1 MIFESLLGPFDR
13 YDYDDIGGIEEK
25 HDCENDG
32 RYFTKL
38 LFEQSHL
45 FRSFNT
51 SHKVLKASN
60 LLTSKRMSEVLKF
73 NSVLCTKTN
82 NY

>member
-13 YDYDDIGGIEEK
+13 NDCDDIGGIEEK

-45 FRSFNT
+45 LRSFKT

-60 LLTSKRMSEVLKF
+60 LLTS
-73 NSVLCTKTN
+73 
-82 NY
+82 

>member
-1 MIFESLLGPFDR
+1 MIFEHLLGPFDR
-13 YDYDDIGGIEEK
+13 YDYDDIGGIGEK
-25 HDCENDG
+25 HDYESDG

-45 FRSFNT
+45 LRSFNT

-60 LLTSKRMSEVLKF
+60 LLTS
-73 NSVLCTKTN
+73 
-82 NY
+82 

>member
-1 MIFESLLGPFDR
+1 MIFEPLLGSFDR
-13 YDYDDIGGIEEK
+13 YIDDDDIGGIEEN
-25 HDCENDG
+25 HDYENDG

-45 FRSFNT
+45 LRSFNT

-60 LLTSKRMSEVLKF
+60 LLTS
-73 NSVLCTKTN
+73 
-82 NY
+82 

>member
-1 MIFESLLGPFDR
+1 MIFEPLLGPFDR

-25 HDCENDG
+25 HDYENDG

-45 FRSFNT
+45 LRSFNT

-60 LLTSKRMSEVLKF
+60 FLTS
-73 NSVLCTKTN
+73 
-82 NY
+82 

>member
-1 MIFESLLGPFDR
+1 MIFEPLLGPFDR

-25 HDCENDG
+25 HQYENDG

-45 FRSFNT
+45 LRTFNT

-60 LLTSKRMSEVLKF
+60 LLTS
-73 NSVLCTKTN
+73 
-82 NY
+82 

>member
-45 FRSFNT
+45 LRSFNT

-60 LLTSKRMSEVLKF
+60 LLTS
-73 NSVLCTKTN
+73 
-82 NY
+82 

>member
-1 MIFESLLGPFDR
+1 MGPFDR

-25 HDCENDG
+25 HDFENDG

-45 FRSFNT
+45 LKSFYT
-51 SHKVLKASN
+51 HKVLKASN
-60 LLTSKRMSEVLKF
+60 LLTS
-73 NSVLCTKTN
+73 
-82 NY
+82 

>member
-1 MIFESLLGPFDR
+1 MIFEPLLGPFDR

-25 HDCENDG
+25 HDYENDG

-45 FRSFNT
+45 LGSFNT

-60 LLTSKRMSEVLKF
+60 LLTS
-73 NSVLCTKTN
+73 
-82 NY
+82 